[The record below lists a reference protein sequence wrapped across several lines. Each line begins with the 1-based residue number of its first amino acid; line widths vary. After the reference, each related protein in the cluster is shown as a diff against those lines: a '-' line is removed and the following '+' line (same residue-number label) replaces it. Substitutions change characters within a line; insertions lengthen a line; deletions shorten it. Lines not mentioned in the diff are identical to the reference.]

1 MVSNDLGLRSRRFT
15 IRQLEPETSYE
26 LKIKANNP
34 AGSTDFSHS
43 FETVSSFEAGSRH
56 GRTGSQLGIGSSNFN
71 SDGSQMDPPADFDQL
86 HVIVPLILALL
97 LVLVAI
103 AGFAVCIK
111 RSKKCPPF

>member
-1 MVSNDLGLRSRRFT
+1 M
-15 IRQLEPETSYE
+15 
-26 LKIKANNP
+26 
-34 AGSTDFSHS
+34 
-43 FETVSSFEAGSRH
+43 SSFEAGSRH

-111 RSKKCPPF
+111 RSKNLSKYSRLIRGNVSIGLMGFMRRLFF